1 LKAKFRFIIAAC
13 VLGLLMTG
21 PFALTALLLFAD
33 SKDAERAAFAEFL
46 LPRLPLGGL
55 ITTFGLIAGMILLRG
70 LFQQYVQGLLRMAET
85 LRLML
90 GANRNFRVTPDGPPE
105 VRELARAANDLA
117 QQRDELLTDVDA
129 QIRQAKATVEEEKNR
144 LAALMSE
151 LAMGVVVCNLDGRI
165 LLYNSRARL
174 QFKALAQGPTSTS
187 GGALIGLGRSIF
199 SILERGQITHS
210 LEHIQQR
217 LRKGSAAPTANF
229 ITATRG
235 GQLLRAQMAPVL
247 RTGATDPAT
256 ATVDT
261 IPPNLPP
268 GEGGRERP
276 PTGEI
281 VSNPPDPRA
290 ALHSGPASAAQ
301 SSALRNPASA
311 PLSGKGGDEVS
322 GQAAPVQGK
331 NLDNALGLESQ
342 VTGYVLTI
350 ENITRNF
357 EREAERDQA
366 LQALTD
372 GNRAALGNIR
382 AAVETLIDTPDMEPD
397 YRERF
402 TRVIADEAA
411 AMSQR
416 LDATMSRFA
425 DSLKTRWPLE
435 DVLAIDILA
444 AAARRIED
452 RLKLPIKHEEQ
463 DASLWMRVDSFSLIQ
478 AITFLAS
485 RLQDHYAIR
494 ELRLRLATEGKMVFL
509 DLIWSGTPVSSET
522 LYMWELEPMT
532 VGAETSPLT
541 LRDVID
547 RHGGEIWYQ
556 RDKAAHRAFFRMVLP
571 AAVTPD
577 LAAND
582 QVQHLHSDSRPEYYD
597 FDLFAARDAA
607 GAGIDLDRKLSELT
621 YSVFD
626 TETTGLEP
634 SNGDEIIQMGAVRV
648 VNNRL
653 LRQEVFDQLVDPGI
667 PLKPAGIPIHGI
679 TEDMVHGQPKLDVVL
694 PAFHEFCAET
704 VLVAHNAAFDM
715 RFFQLKEDSLGV
727 RFTQPVLDTLLLSAV
742 IHPNQESHRLELI
755 AERLGINVIGRH
767 TALGDAFVTGEVFLK
782 MVPLLADMGIVTLRQ
797 ALDAAQQT
805 YFARIKY

>member
-1 LKAKFRFIIAAC
+1 MKAKVRFVLAAG

-21 PFALTALLLFAD
+21 PFALTALLLLAD
-33 SKDAERAAFAEFL
+33 AKDAERAAFTEFI
-46 LPRLPLGGL
+46 LPHLPLGGFVTL
-55 ITTFGLIAGMILLRG
+55 VGFLAGVMLLRS
-70 LFQQYVQGLLRMAET
+70 LFQQYVHGLLRMAEN
-85 LRLML
+85 LHLML
-90 GANRNFRVTPDGPPE
+90 GANRNFRVAPEGPPE

-117 QQRDELLTDVDA
+117 QQRDELLNDVEA
-129 QIRQAKATVEEEKNR
+129 QIGQAKATVEEERNR

-151 LAMGVVVCNLDGRI
+151 LALGVVVCNLDGRI
-165 LLYNSRARL
+165 LLYNNRARL
-174 QFKALAQGPTSTS
+174 QFKALAQGPTAMS
-187 GGALIGLGRSIF
+187 GAALIGLGRSIF

-210 LEHIQQR
+210 LENIQQR
-217 LRKGSAAPTANF
+217 LRRGSAEPTANF
-229 ITATRG
+229 ITGTRS

-247 RTGATDPAT
+247 RTGASASAT
-256 ATVDT
+256 GEKLGD
-261 IPPNLPP
+261 IPPTPP
-268 GEGGRERP
+268 AKQGGDDV
-276 PTGEI
+276 TQA
-281 VSNPPDPRA
+281 S
-290 ALHSGPASAAQ
+290 PAQNAKT
-301 SSALRNPASA
+301 AS
-311 PLSGKGGDEVS
+311 LSGDD
-322 GQAAPVQGK
+322 
-331 NLDNALGLESQ
+331 LQ

-366 LQALTD
+366 LQSLTD

-382 AAVETLIDTPDMEPD
+382 AAVETLIGSPEMDAD

-411 AMSQR
+411 AMSSK
-416 LDATMSRFA
+416 LEATMSRFA

-444 AAARRIED
+444 AAARRIKD
-452 RLKLPIKHEEQ
+452 RLNLPIKDEDQ
-463 DASLWMRVDSFSLIQ
+463 DASLWMRVDGFSLIQ

-485 RLQDHYAIR
+485 RLQDHYQIR
-494 ELRLRLATEGKMVFL
+494 ELRLRLAAEGSMVFV

-522 LYMWELEPMT
+522 LYTWELEPMNI
-532 VGAETSPLT
+532 GADSSPLT

-556 RDKAAHRAFFRMVLP
+556 RDKAAHRAFFRIVLP
-571 AAVTPD
+571 AATTPD
-577 LAAND
+577 APVID
-582 QVQHLHSDSRPEYYD
+582 QAQHLRSDSRPEYYD
-597 FDLFAARDAA
+597 FDLFAARDAE
-607 GAGIDLDRKLSELT
+607 GAGIDLDRKLTELT

-626 TETTGLEP
+626 TETTGLQP
-634 SNGDEIIQMGAVRV
+634 SNGDEIIQLGAVRV

-653 LRQEVFDQLVDPGI
+653 LRQEIFDQLVDPGI
-667 PLKPAGIPIHGI
+667 RLKPQGIPIHGI
-679 TEDMVHGQPKLDVVL
+679 TEAMVKGQPRLDMVL
-694 PAFHEFCAET
+694 PAFHEVCAET

-715 RFFQLKEDSLGV
+715 RFFQLKEESLGI

-742 IHPNQESHRLELI
+742 IHPNQESHKLERI

-782 MVPLLADMGIVTLRQ
+782 MIPLLADMGIVTLRQ
-797 ALDAAQQT
+797 ALQAAQKT

>member
-1 LKAKFRFIIAAC
+1 MKARLRFILAAG

-21 PFALTALLLFAD
+21 PFALTAVLLLAD
-33 SKDAERAAFAEFL
+33 AKDAERAAFAEFL

-55 ITTFGLIAGMILLRG
+55 ITLFGFIAGLTLLRA
-70 LFQQYVQGLLRMAET
+70 LFQQYVHGLLRMAET

-90 GANRNFRVTPDGPPE
+90 GANRNFRVAPEGPPE

-117 QQRDELLTDVDA
+117 QQRDALLNDVEA

-151 LAMGVVVCNLDGRI
+151 LALGVIVCNLDGRI

-174 QFKALAQGPTSTS
+174 QFKSLAQGPTSMS

-210 LEHIQQR
+210 LENIQQR
-217 LRKGSAAPTANF
+217 LRKGSAEPTANF
-229 ITATRG
+229 ITSTRT

-247 RTGATDPAT
+247 GTAAAGAQVTADPVGA
-256 ATVDT
+256 
-261 IPPNLPP
+261 
-268 GEGGRERP
+268 EQ
-276 PTGEI
+276 
-281 VSNPPDPRA
+281 
-290 ALHSGPASAAQ
+290 H
-301 SSALRNPASA
+301 
-311 PLSGKGGDEVS
+311 
-322 GQAAPVQGK
+322 
-331 NLDNALGLESQ
+331 

-366 LQALTD
+366 LHSLTD
-372 GNRAALGNIR
+372 GSRAALGNIR
-382 AAVETLIDTPDMEPD
+382 AAVETLLDSPEMAAD

-411 AMSQR
+411 AMSAR
-416 LDATMSRFA
+416 LEATMSRFA

-435 DVLAIDILA
+435 DVLAIDIVA

-452 RLKLPIKHEEQ
+452 RLKLPIKHEDQ
-463 DASLWMRVDSFSLIQ
+463 DTSLWMQVDSFALIQ
-478 AITFLAS
+478 AITFLAA

-494 ELRLRLATEGKMVFL
+494 ELRLRLSAEGRMVFV

-522 LYMWELEPMT
+522 LYTWELEPMH
-532 VGAETSPLT
+532 VGDESSPLT
-541 LRDVID
+541 LRDVIN

-556 RDKAAHRAFFRMVLP
+556 RDKAAHNAFFRIVLP
-571 AAVTPD
+571 AAAVPE
-577 LAAND
+577 LQPED
-582 QVQHLHSDSRPEYYD
+582 QAQHLRSDSRPEYYD
-597 FDLFAARDAA
+597 FDLFATRDAA
-607 GAGIDLDRKLSELT
+607 GSGIDPERRLT
-621 YSVFD
+621 DLAYSVFD

-634 SNGDEIIQMGAVRV
+634 SNGDEIIQMGAVRI

-653 LRQEVFDQLVDPGI
+653 LRQEIFDQLVDPGI
-667 PLKPAGIPIHGI
+667 PLKPEGIPIHGI
-679 TEDMVHGQPKLDVVL
+679 TEAMLIGQPRIDAVL

-715 RFFQLKEDSLGV
+715 RFFQLKEDSLGL

-742 IHPNQESHRLELI
+742 IHPSQESHRLESI

-767 TALGDAFVTGEVFLK
+767 TALGDAYVTGEVFLK
-782 MVPLLADMGIVTLRQ
+782 MIPLLADMGIVTLRQ

>member
-1 LKAKFRFIIAAC
+1 MKAKFRFILAAG

-33 SKDAERAAFAEFL
+33 ARDAERAALAEFL

-55 ITTFGLIAGMILLRG
+55 LTVMGFVAGVMLLRS
-70 LFQQYVQGLLRMAET
+70 LFQHYVHGLMRMAET

-90 GANRNFRVTPDGPPE
+90 GANRNFRVAPEGPPE
-105 VRELARAANDLA
+105 IRELARAANDLA
-117 QQRDELLTDVDA
+117 QQRDELLNDVEA
-129 QIRQAKATVEEEKNR
+129 QIGQAKATVEEEKNR

-151 LAMGVVVCNLDGRI
+151 LALGVVVCNLDGRI

-174 QFKALAQGPTSTS
+174 QFKALAQGPTSMS

-210 LEHIQQR
+210 LENIQQR
-217 LRKGSAAPTANF
+217 LRKGSAEPTANF
-229 ITATRG
+229 ITSTRA
-235 GQLLRAQMAPVL
+235 GQLLRCQMAPVL
-247 RTGATDPAT
+247 RTGADSAAT
-256 ATVDT
+256 AIVDSLS
-261 IPPNLPP
+261 P
-268 GEGGRERP
+268 
-276 PTGEI
+276 
-281 VSNPPDPRA
+281 NPPA
-290 ALHSGPASAAQ
+290 GQ
-301 SSALRNPASA
+301 
-311 PLSGKGGDEVS
+311 GGDDVS
-322 GQAAPVQGK
+322 GQAAPAHEMTTA
-331 NLDNALGLESQ
+331 NMLGAELE

-382 AAVETLIDTPDMEPD
+382 AAVETLIDSPEMEAD

-402 TRVIADEAA
+402 TRVIADEST

-416 LDATMSRFA
+416 LEATMSRFA
-425 DSLKTRWPLE
+425 DALKTRWPLE
-435 DVLAIDILA
+435 DVLGVDIIG

-452 RLKLPIKHEEQ
+452 RLKLPIKNEEQ
-463 DASLWMRVDSFSLIQ
+463 DATLWMRVDSFALIQ

-485 RLQDHYAIR
+485 RLQDHYEIR
-494 ELRLRLATEGKMVFL
+494 ELRLRLSAEGKMVFV
-509 DLIWSGTPVSSET
+509 DLIWSGTTVSSET
-522 LYMWELEPMT
+522 LYTWELEPMN
-532 VGAETSPLT
+532 VGNETSPLT

-556 RDKAAHRAFFRMVLP
+556 REKAAHRAFFRVVLP
-571 AAVTPD
+571 AAVMPD
-577 LAAND
+577 APVVD
-582 QVQHLHSDSRPEYYD
+582 QAQHLHSDSRPEYYD

-607 GAGIDLDRKLSELT
+607 GSGIDLERKLTELA

-626 TETTGLEP
+626 TETTGLQP
-634 SNGDEIIQMGAVRV
+634 SQGDEIIQLGAVRI

-653 LRQEVFDQLVDPGI
+653 LRQEIFDQLVDPVI
-667 PLKPAGIPIHGI
+667 PLKPEGMAIHGI
-679 TEDMVHGQPKLDVVL
+679 TEAMVNGQPRLDVVL

-715 RFFQLKEDSLGV
+715 RFFQLKEDSLDV

-742 IHPNQESHRLELI
+742 IHPNQESHRLESI

-797 ALDAAQQT
+797 ALDAAQKT
-805 YFARIKY
+805 YFARVKY

>member
-1 LKAKFRFIIAAC
+1 MKAKFRFVLAAC

-21 PFALTALLLFAD
+21 PFGLTALLLFAD
-33 SKDAERAAFAEFL
+33 AKDAERAAFAEFL
-46 LPRLPLGGL
+46 LPRLPLGGFM
-55 ITTFGLIAGMILLRG
+55 TAMGFVAGLLLLRG
-70 LFQQYVQGLLRMAET
+70 LFQQYVTGLLRMAET

-90 GANRNFRVTPDGPPE
+90 GANRNFRVAPEGPPE

-117 QQRDELLTDVDA
+117 QQRDELLNDVDA
-129 QIRQAKATVEEEKNR
+129 QIRLAKATVEEEKNR

-174 QFKALAQGPTSTS
+174 QFKALAQGPTSMS

-210 LEHIQQR
+210 LENIQHR
-217 LRKGSAAPTANF
+217 LRKGSAEPTANF
-229 ITATRG
+229 ITSTRT

-247 RTGATDPAT
+247 RTGAILA
-256 ATVDT
+256 
-261 IPPNLPP
+261 N
-268 GEGGRERP
+268 GE
-276 PTGEI
+276 
-281 VSNPPDPRA
+281 D
-290 ALHSGPASAAQ
+290 
-301 SSALRNPASA
+301 NPAN
-311 PLSGKGGDEVS
+311 PLPANGGDEVA
-322 GQAAPVQGK
+322 GQAAPFQQIAGAASTETE
-331 NLDNALGLESQ
+331 LH

-366 LQALTD
+366 LQTLTD

-382 AAVETLIDTPDMEPD
+382 AAVETLIDSPDMEAD

-402 TRVIADEAA
+402 TRVIADEAST
-411 AMSQR
+411 MSQR
-416 LDATMSRFA
+416 LETTMSRFA

-452 RLKLPIKHEEQ
+452 KLKLPIKNEEQ
-463 DASLWMRVDSFSLIQ
+463 DASLWMRVDSFALIQ
-478 AITFLAS
+478 AITFLAA

-494 ELRLRLATEGKMVFL
+494 ELRLRLSAEGKMVFV

-522 LYMWELEPMT
+522 LYTWELEPMT
-532 VGAETSPLT
+532 VGTETSPLT

-556 RDKAAHRAFFRMVLP
+556 RDKAAHNAFFRVVLP
-571 AAVTPD
+571 AAVVADVPVS
-577 LAAND
+577 D
-582 QVQHLHSDSRPEYYD
+582 QTQHLHSDSRPEYYD
-597 FDLFAARDAA
+597 FDLFAARDAE
-607 GAGIDLDRKLSELT
+607 GSGIDLDRRLT
-621 YSVFD
+621 DLVYSVFD

-653 LRQEVFDQLVDPGI
+653 LRQEIFDQLVDPGI
-667 PLKPAGIPIHGI
+667 PLKPQGIPIHGI
-679 TEDMVHGQPKLDVVL
+679 TEAMVNGQPRLDVVL

-727 RFTQPVLDTLLLSAV
+727 RFNQPVLDTLLLSAV
-742 IHPNQESHRLELI
+742 IHPNQESHRLESI

-782 MVPLLADMGIVTLRQ
+782 MVPLLAGMGILTLRQ
-797 ALDAAQQT
+797 ALDAAQKT
-805 YFARIKY
+805 YFARVKY